1 MGAANCKVINDT
13 GMTLTINAYSYADG
27 IRLCPTTIKRM
38 KPKDEYQFTA
48 LAHGSG
54 LIISNGSFNKGR
66 HYHARN
72 GEIVYVSQVL
82 AAPGNSWAM
91 GLSIMTGVLGGLGGA
106 IGGVALVPVLAP
118 IMAPV
123 AAAVGAGVAG
133 EATAVAASYTCAN
146 IIAGGTLGAAVGAA
160 PAGAITVKLGIK
172 ELFGHPKMAP

>member
-54 LIISNGSFNKGR
+54 LIISNGSFNQGR

-91 GLSIMTGVLGGLGGA
+91 GLSIMTGVLGGA

-123 AAAVGAGVAG
+123 AATVGAGVAG
-133 EATAVAASYTCAN
+133 EATCAN

-172 ELFGHPKMAP
+172 ELFGHPKIVP